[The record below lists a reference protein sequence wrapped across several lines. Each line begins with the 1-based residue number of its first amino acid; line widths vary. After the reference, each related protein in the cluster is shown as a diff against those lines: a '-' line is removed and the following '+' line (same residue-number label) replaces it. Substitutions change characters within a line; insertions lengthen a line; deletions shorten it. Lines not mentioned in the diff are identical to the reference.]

1 MSHTFR
7 RSEVIDLIDRYK
19 AGELTLDELAERFR
33 TRRWPVVKRPSP
45 SSYLEMAARAQED
58 PDPYEPGSFDDVTAA
73 YNQGVLTDEDY
84 RVLSAAVVEAGR
96 AEDRGEL

>member
-7 RSEVIDLIDRYK
+7 RSEVIDLIDKYK
-19 AGELTLDELAERFR
+19 AGDLTLDELAERFR
-33 TRRWPVVKRPSP
+33 TRRWPVIKRPSP
-45 SSYLEMAARAQED
+45 DSYLEMATRAQED

-73 YNQGVLTDEDY
+73 YDQGVLTDEDY
-84 RVLSAAVVEAGR
+84 RVLSAAVVEAGQ